1 MDNYNTT
8 LEFCVN
14 NISNGKSLFIS
25 NITLHICGFIC
36 IIIGLPGHIF
46 HFIAL
51 LIKTNRNDPNTL
63 YLIATMICDLIFVI
77 DFLWLYGAQMSLI
90 KYDPREIFSCGIYYS
105 IFIGSTTLLTL
116 YVTLW

>member
-1 MDNYNTT
+1 MNNYNTT

-25 NITLHICGFIC
+25 NITWHICGFIC
-36 IIIGLPGHIF
+36 IIIGLPGHIL

-63 YLIATMICDLIFVI
+63 YLIATMICDLIFVVGWYE
-77 DFLWLYGAQMSLI
+77 FY
-90 KYDPREIFSCGIYYS
+90 
-105 IFIGSTTLLTL
+105 IFIEKNEIHTNYSSFLKC
-116 YVTLW
+116 

>member
-77 DFLWLYGAQMSLI
+77 ELLISKIWIWQPCPEHTKHTYSASPISSTSLQCL
-90 KYDPREIFSCGIYYS
+90 EYYS
-105 IFIGSTTLLTL
+105 T
-116 YVTLW
+116 

>member
-14 NISNGKSLFIS
+14 NISN
-25 NITLHICGFIC
+25 
-36 IIIGLPGHIF
+36 GHIF